1 MAAAGVL
8 AGAAP
13 EAAQV
18 ALDTAFGQ
26 IVLTLDTRRAPLSSG
41 AFLAAID
48 QGSYT
53 NGTFTRVV
61 RPDNDH
67 GSPPIAVVQ
76 GGARTEA
83 GLKPIAHES
92 TRQTGLHHLDGTLS
106 LPRDGV
112 GTATGGEFFICIGDQ
127 PGLDFGGARN
137 HDGQGFAA
145 FGQVTA
151 GMGIVRR
158 IWAMDASGPSSEIY
172 TKGQMLRVPVPIL
185 RATRLPAP
193 SSPHTPIFSTK
204 NISRQSW
211 HTAQAAA

>member
-1 MAAAGVL
+1 MQRRTMLQIAAAGVL

-13 EAAQV
+13 DAAGV
-18 ALDTAFGQ
+18 ALTS
-26 IVLTLDTRRAPLSSG
+26 LDTRRAPLSSG

-48 QGSYT
+48 QGRYT
-53 NGTFTRVV
+53 NATFSRVV

-83 GLKPIAHES
+83 GLEPVAHES
-92 TRQTGLHHLDGTLS
+92 TRQTGLRHLDGTLS

-145 FGQVTA
+145 FGKVTA
-151 GMGIVRR
+151 GMDILRR
-158 IWAMDASGPSSEIY
+158 IWAMDATGPSPDTY

-185 RATRLPAP
+185 RATRLPA
-193 SSPHTPIFSTK
+193 
-204 NISRQSW
+204 
-211 HTAQAAA
+211 